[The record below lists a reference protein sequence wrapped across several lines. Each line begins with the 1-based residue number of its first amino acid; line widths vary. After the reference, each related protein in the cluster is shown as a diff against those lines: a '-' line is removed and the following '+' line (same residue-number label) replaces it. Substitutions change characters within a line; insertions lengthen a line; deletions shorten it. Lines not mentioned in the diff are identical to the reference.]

1 MYICVYIYMCTNR
14 DLLICRFI
22 GAQKRKSTHG
32 SSNKIKEDLAER
44 SQTWQ
49 NVARTLHKTIVAG
62 DSRMYMYTCLHN
74 KYMYNYLFIY
84 K

>member
-1 MYICVYIYMCTNR
+1 MYIHPMYICVYIYIYMCTYR

-32 SSNKIKEDLAER
+32 SSNKINEDLAER
-44 SQTWQ
+44 SQTGQ

-62 DSRMYMYTCLHN
+62 DSRMYIYTYLH
-74 KYMYNYLFIY
+74 M
-84 K
+84 